1 MTTDD
6 KIKNEKLKCDINR
19 EVAKILALSSGKID
33 KYKYIT
39 GEEILPS
46 DQSKIIEPA
55 KFTYPL
61 YSMEKALE
69 KQTKKIKI
77 KKENEFALKVL
88 KPDTQ
93 QLTIKNSI
101 LKDHLNEEAKNEF
114 QRIIKIE
121 SMMSIGSFR

>member
-1 MTTDD
+1 
-6 KIKNEKLKCDINR
+6 
-19 EVAKILALSSGKID
+19 
-33 KYKYIT
+33 
-39 GEEILPS
+39 
-46 DQSKIIEPA
+46 
-55 KFTYPL
+55 
-61 YSMEKALE
+61 MEKALE